1 MSFRRGAEFNSPE
14 HMKRYQAFMRRQ
26 VNASENL
33 ELLRFGA
40 GTSDRANKAF
50 TDAQRVFLTLPDR
63 VSRNLYKQ
71 LLRRSLKRLATT
83 YKQNWLTHGATYR
96 SYGGQE
102 SLRKASSKVIQSMGD
117 TRGLKTTTRTGFRY
131 KRNPRSYV
139 APIVD
144 SGRAQWHVK
153 RATYQQFPP
162 SVLKE
167 DLAIVI
173 ETQLTELARKARM
186 KVSKT

>member
-1 MSFRRGAEFNSPE
+1 MSFRRGATFNSPE
-14 HMKRYQAFMRRQ
+14 HLRNYIRFMEGQRSAGENIDLMRKG
-26 VNASENL
+26 VSGYANA
-33 ELLRFGA
+33 
-40 GTSDRANKAF
+40 
-50 TDAQRVFLTLPDR
+50 QFLAAERLFYELPDR

-83 YKQNWLTHGATYR
+83 YKQNWLTHGATHR

-117 TRGLKTTTRTGFRY
+117 TRGLKTTSRTGFRY
-131 KRNPRSYV
+131 KRRPRSYI

-162 SVLKE
+162 EVLKE
-167 DLAIVI
+167 DLALVI

-186 KVSKT
+186 KVSKK

>member
-1 MSFRRGAEFNSPE
+1 MSFRRGAEFNTPE
-14 HMKRYQAFMRRQ
+14 HLRAYERFMRRQ

-33 ELLRFGA
+33 GIMRAGA
-40 GTSDRANKAF
+40 SVR
-50 TDAQRVFLTLPDR
+50 AQRAFLAAEQVFLTLPDR

-96 SYGGQE
+96 SYGQE
-102 SLRKASSKVIQSMGD
+102 SLRKAASKVIQSMGD
-117 TRGLKTTTRTGFRY
+117 TRGLKTTSRTGFRY
-131 KRNPRSYV
+131 KRRPRSYI

-162 SVLKE
+162 EVLKE
-167 DLAIVI
+167 DLALVI

-186 KVSKT
+186 KVTKK

>member
-14 HMKRYQAFMRRQ
+14 HLRNYQRFMQRQ
-26 VNASENL
+26 INASENL
-33 ELLRFGA
+33 GILRAGA
-40 GTSDRANKAF
+40 SARAQKAF
-50 TDAQRVFLTLPDR
+50 LDAEMVFLTLPDR

-83 YKQNWLTHGATYR
+83 YKQNWLTHGATHR

-117 TRGLKTTTRTGFRY
+117 TRGLKTTSRTGFRY
-131 KRNPRSYV
+131 KRRPRSYI

-144 SGRAQWHVK
+144 SGRAQWHIK
-153 RATYQQFPP
+153 RDTYRNFPP
-162 SVLKE
+162 EVIKE
-167 DLAIVI
+167 DLALVI
-173 ETQLTELARKARM
+173 ETQLVDLARKARM
-186 KVSKT
+186 KVSKK

>member
-14 HMKRYQAFMRRQ
+14 HMKRYLAFMSRQ

-33 ELLRFGA
+33 GLMRAGA
-40 GTSDRANKAF
+40 SER
-50 TDAQRVFLTLPDR
+50 AQRAFLAAEQVFLELPDR
-63 VSRNLYKQ
+63 VSRNLFKQ

-83 YKQNWLTHGATYR
+83 YKQNWLTHGATHR
-96 SYGGQE
+96 SYAGQE
-102 SLRKASSKVIQSMGD
+102 SLRKAASKVIQSMGD

-131 KRNPRSYV
+131 KRRPRSYI

-144 SGRAQWHVK
+144 SGRAQWHIK
-153 RATYQQFPP
+153 RATAQQFPP
-162 SVLKE
+162 QVIKD
-167 DLAIVI
+167 DLALVI

-186 KVSKT
+186 KVSKK

>member
-14 HMKRYQAFMRRQ
+14 HMKRYLAFMSRQ

-33 ELLRFGA
+33 GLMRAGA
-40 GTSDRANKAF
+40 SQR
-50 TDAQRVFLTLPDR
+50 AQRAFLLAEQVFLELPDR
-63 VSRNLYKQ
+63 VSRNLFKQ

-83 YKQNWLTHGATYR
+83 YKQNWLTHGATHR

-102 SLRKASSKVIQSMGD
+102 SLRKAASKVIQSMGD

-131 KRNPRSYV
+131 KRRPRSYI

-153 RATYQQFPP
+153 RATAAQFPP
-162 SVLKE
+162 QVIKD
-167 DLAIVI
+167 DLALVI
-173 ETQLTELARKARM
+173 EKQLTELARKARM
-186 KVSKT
+186 KVSKK

>member
-14 HMKRYQAFMRRQ
+14 HLRNYQRFMQRQ
-26 VNASENL
+26 INASENL
-33 ELLRFGA
+33 GILRAGA
-40 GTSDRANKAF
+40 SARAQKAF
-50 TDAQRVFLTLPDR
+50 LDAEMVFLTLPDR

-83 YKQNWLTHGATYR
+83 YKKNWLTHGATHR

-117 TRGLKTTTRTGFRY
+117 TRGLKTTSRTGFRY
-131 KRNPRSYV
+131 KRRPRSYI

-144 SGRAQWHVK
+144 SGRAQWHIK
-153 RATYQQFPP
+153 RDTYRDFPP
-162 SVLKE
+162 EVIKE
-167 DLAIVI
+167 DLALVI
-173 ETQLTELARKARM
+173 ETQLVDLARKARM
-186 KVSKT
+186 KVSKK